1 MTDEAAD
8 LENLV
13 KSPGWQRFS
22 EAQQVYWRDSLSQA
36 IAGAAGDR
44 DDQIALQKIRQI
56 IAAQRAVQQA
66 VAWPDERLKAMKAA
80 EVRHQPSMSLS
91 RGGFR

>member
-1 MTDEAAD
+1 MTTDEQAD

-13 KSPGWQRFS
+13 KSPGWLRFVD
-22 EAQQVYWRDSLSQA
+22 AQQTYWRDTLSQA
-36 IAGAAGDR
+36 IGVVASDR
-44 DDQIALQKIRQI
+44 DDQIALQKIRQV

-66 VAWPDERLKAMKAA
+66 LSWPA
-80 EVRHQPSMSLS
+80 EQLSRQQVKEQRHEPSLS